1 MINSQVLIIHK
12 FPILFNIL
20 NEINY
25 YLNFKLE
32 KINDAK
38 FIDDLNNAFQKFKK
52 LSQHNI
58 GVLING
64 NGKFYEYK
72 DYKI

>member
-1 MINSQVLIIHK
+1 MVNSQVLIIHK

-38 FIDDLNNAFQKFKK
+38 FIDDLNN
-52 LSQHNI
+52 
-58 GVLING
+58 
-64 NGKFYEYK
+64 
-72 DYKI
+72 KISSDIIFLLGTLK